1 MNIKNLVKSRI
12 LLLGDKGFFGKNLKN
27 YFLKNKYNFYVLP
40 KNHNLHNFDKTYKFI
55 NKTKPSIIINC
66 AGKVGGLHY
75 NIAKPAEIFYCNIK
89 ILLNILEVGRLLK
102 INKIINIGSS
112 CSYPAKTKRLKLS
125 EKILFTGKL
134 HNSVEAYGF
143 WKLSSI
149 IGAKAYKKQYNINS
163 LNIIFPSLYGPH
175 DKFDELNSHVIS
187 SLIRKFIKAKINKKN
202 IVKLWG
208 SGSPTREFMFIED
221 AIEGLM
227 TILMKYN
234 SIEPIN
240 LGIGKGYK
248 IRDIAQKIKK
258 IIKYEGKIFW
268 DKNKPNGSMN
278 KILDISKQNKLIKWR
293 PTVDIDTGLLLTV
306 KWLLKDEKIDIY

>member
-1 MNIKNLVKSRI
+1 
-12 LLLGDKGFFGKNLKN
+12 
-27 YFLKNKYNFYVLP
+27 
-40 KNHNLHNFDKTYKFI
+40 
-55 NKTKPSIIINC
+55 
-66 AGKVGGLHY
+66 
-75 NIAKPAEIFYCNIK
+75 
-89 ILLNILEVGRLLK
+89 
-102 INKIINIGSS
+102 
-112 CSYPAKTKRLKLS
+112 
-125 EKILFTGKL
+125 
-134 HNSVEAYGF
+134 
-143 WKLSSI
+143 
-149 IGAKAYKKQYNINS
+149 
-163 LNIIFPSLYGPH
+163 
-175 DKFDELNSHVIS
+175 
-187 SLIRKFIKAKINKKN
+187 
-202 IVKLWG
+202 
-208 SGSPTREFMFIED
+208 
-221 AIEGLM
+221 M